1 MSLSIPRLPLRA
13 VACLVLGFQ
22 TSVSLCHAQ
31 LQPAMAQP
39 SANNGV
45 EEPAPVVW
53 EISAAPEAKPALA
66 YSFWPDRSE
75 LVSGNTMVPI
85 QRSLVLLLDKSNRKE
100 LNQQMSNQW
109 DGWFESSLDQLP
121 KEEIRKYLD
130 EHQSLL
136 SELHRAEFLRDSY
149 YDLGLESMRGLEVI
163 TFLLPEIQNMRELS
177 RLLVLETRLALA
189 EDRID
194 DAIKSIRVNLRL
206 ADSAGASGGLIICR
220 LVGMAIANMSL
231 EQVRSTMT
239 HADSPNLY
247 WAIASIPES
256 IMDMQD
262 ALEYE
267 STILSRVFPSI
278 SNIPA
283 EEIADSAWT
292 DRIVQAA
299 SDFGKLNGSSTV
311 PTPEMQIAAGL
322 LVIANADSSR
332 RKLLSNEWNADRV
345 AAMSPAEAVVRA
357 GAISIRRIQDD
368 FGKWARLPRAVRMQ
382 TIERLE
388 AMMQSE
394 QFNNGDFLVEDIGR
408 LLGSQL
414 LPATAAA
421 LRAELR
427 SEQTIARLA
436 TVEAIRDY
444 AAIHGALPKSLQ
456 DVTHL
461 PPWNDPVALGPF
473 GYEFISDTEAVF
485 TSVPATPS
493 APDSKVILRLRK

>member
-1 MSLSIPRLPLRA
+1 MNLFFSRLPLRA
-13 VACLVLGFQ
+13 VAGLVLGFPI
-22 TSVSLCHAQ
+22 SVSFCHAQ
-31 LQPAMAQP
+31 VQPVVAPP
-39 SANNGV
+39 SANSVV
-45 EEPAPVVW
+45 EEPAPIVW

-66 YSFWPDRSE
+66 HSFWPDRSE
-75 LVSGNTMVPI
+75 LVAGNTMVPI
-85 QRSLVLLLDKSNRKE
+85 QRALVLLLDKSNRKE
-100 LNQQMSNQW
+100 LSQQMSNQW
-109 DGWFESSLDQLP
+109 DRWFESPLDQLP

-130 EHQSLL
+130 EHQSVI

-149 YDLGLESMRGLEVI
+149 YDLGLDSMRGLDVI
-163 TFLLPEIQNMRELS
+163 SFLLPEIQNMRELS

-189 EDRID
+189 ENRTE

-220 LVGMAIANMSL
+220 LVGIAIASMSL
-231 EQVRSTMT
+231 EQVRATMT
-239 HADSPNLY
+239 HPDSPNLY

-256 IMDMQD
+256 IFDMHD

-267 STILSRVFPSI
+267 STILSRVFPTI
-278 SNIPA
+278 SVVPT
-283 EEIADSAWT
+283 EEIAESAWT
-292 DRIVQAA
+292 DRIIQAA
-299 SDFGKLNGSSTV
+299 TDFGKISGTSSV
-311 PTPEMQIAAGL
+311 PAPEMRIAAGL

-332 RKLLSNEWNADRV
+332 QHLQSEGWDADRV

-357 GAISIRRIQDD
+357 GASSIRRVQDD
-368 FGKWARLPRAVRMQ
+368 FGKWARLPRAVRLQ

-394 QFNNGDFLVEDIGR
+394 QLNNGNFLIEDMGR
-408 LLGSQL
+408 LIGSQL
-414 LPATAAA
+414 LPATSAAM
-421 LRAELR
+421 RAEIR
-427 SEQTIARLA
+427 SQQIVARLA

-456 DVTHL
+456 ELTHL

-473 GYEFISDTEAVF
+473 GYEFINDTEAVF

-493 APDSKVILRLRK
+493 APDTKIILRLRK